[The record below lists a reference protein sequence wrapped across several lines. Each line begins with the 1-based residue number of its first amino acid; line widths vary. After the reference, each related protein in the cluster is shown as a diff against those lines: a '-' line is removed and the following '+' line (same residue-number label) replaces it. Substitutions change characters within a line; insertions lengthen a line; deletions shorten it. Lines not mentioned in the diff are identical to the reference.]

1 MKIRNLAGAKC
12 GVGGCR
18 GCRAL
23 QFALREISGR
33 LVETQRRRRLNV
45 APLHPFLSPTTSRDF
60 VSTSFSRSSRRG
72 GFDVYPASFFLIV
85 ALGARL
91 RMREN
96 RIRVEDK
103 LRAIHVL
110 NLGDRCE
117 IVERYEARCVCVKCD
132 VEIVKRL

>member
-45 APLHPFLSPTTSRDF
+45 APLHPFLPPTTSRDF

-117 IVERYEARCVCVKCD
+117 IVERYEARCVCVKC
-132 VEIVKRL
+132 EIVKRL